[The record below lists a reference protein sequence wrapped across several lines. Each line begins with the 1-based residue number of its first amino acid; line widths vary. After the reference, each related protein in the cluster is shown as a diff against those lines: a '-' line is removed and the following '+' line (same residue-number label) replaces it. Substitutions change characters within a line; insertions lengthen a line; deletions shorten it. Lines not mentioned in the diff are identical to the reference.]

1 MGVKSLGEL
10 EEVAE
15 EWLAYLH
22 EGQLHSGLDVLKW
35 RGY

>member
-22 EGQLHSGLDVLKW
+22 EGQLRAGLEVRKW
-35 RGY
+35 GEY